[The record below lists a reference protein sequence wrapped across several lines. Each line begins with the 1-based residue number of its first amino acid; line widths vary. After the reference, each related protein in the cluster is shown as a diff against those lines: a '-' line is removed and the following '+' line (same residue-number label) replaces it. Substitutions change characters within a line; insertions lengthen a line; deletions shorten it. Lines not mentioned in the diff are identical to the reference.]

1 MSKPNKRD
9 KIDLLLK
16 LSIAVMFIVG
26 FLIFM
31 YPFVVDSINNYVDQ
45 QRLEE
50 VQDKMEAR
58 SEAEK
63 KKRLAKL
70 EKENKKLKTI
80 IPGAGSFEDPFE
92 SSLEGTKSPKKE
104 YYEEHMI
111 GAVYIPKINV
121 SLPVYDETNDF
132 LLDKGATVL
141 QGTSFPVG
149 GKGTHSV
156 ITGHT
161 GLPEKKLFTDLELLK
176 KKDKFFLH
184 IEGKK
189 LAYQVDRIKVV
200 KPDKFDALKIELDRD
215 LVTLLTC
222 TPYGVNSHRLLVTG
236 HRIAYPVE
244 AAKKIKETEKYHR
257 RRVYYLIAGCAFF
270 SLLFG
275 YFVWRKI
282 ILYQSK
288 KRNYTFVFYLYE
300 NGEPLPGVR
309 ALLTQKRDVVRI
321 NGKLIHTIS
330 DRFGK
335 IEFKNIPGGVYRV
348 ETENGLSVKGK
359 IWRLKDRKF
368 KILKRRG
375 YKNIKWKKFSGKT
388 KNRTRNKCARL
399 KSG

>member
-1 MSKPNKRD
+1 
-9 KIDLLLK
+9 
-16 LSIAVMFIVG
+16 MFIAG

-45 QRLEE
+45 QRLEA
-50 VQDKMEAR
+50 VQEKMESR
-58 SEAEK
+58 SESDK
-63 KKRLAKL
+63 KKRLERL

-80 IPGAGSFEDPFE
+80 IPGAGSFDDPFE
-92 SSLEGTKSPKKE
+92 SSLRGTKSPKKE
-104 YYEEHMI
+104 YYEKHMI
-111 GAVYIPKINV
+111 GAVFIPKIQV

-176 KKDKFFLH
+176 KKDRFFLH

-189 LAYQVDRIKVV
+189 LAYQVDRIKKV
-200 KPDKFDALKIELDRD
+200 KPDNYAALKIELDRD

-222 TPYGVNSHRLLVTG
+222 TPCGVNSHRLLVTG
-236 HRIAYPVE
+236 HRVAYPVE
-244 AAKKIKETEKYHR
+244 AAKKIKETESYHR
-257 RRVYYLIAGCAFF
+257 QRVYYLVAGCLFF
-270 SLLFG
+270 AALFG

-288 KRNYTFVFYLYE
+288 KCEYTFVFYLYK

-321 NGKLIHTIS
+321 DGRLVHTVSDAYGKV
-330 DRFGK
+330 
-335 IEFKNIPGGVYRV
+335 EFKQIPGGVYRA

-359 IWRLKDRKF
+359 VWRLKDKKF
-368 KILKRRG
+368 KILKHRG
-375 YKNIKWKKFSGKT
+375 YKNIKQKIRHFIIESKV
-388 KNRTRNKCARL
+388 N
-399 KSG
+399 

>member
-9 KIDLLLK
+9 KIDLFLK
-16 LSIAVMFIVG
+16 LSIAVMFIAG

-45 QRLEE
+45 QRLEA
-50 VQDKMEAR
+50 VQEKMESR
-58 SEAEK
+58 SESDK
-63 KKRLAKL
+63 KKRLERL
-70 EKENKKLKTI
+70 EIENKKLKTI
-80 IPGAGSFEDPFE
+80 IPGAGSFDDPFE
-92 SSLEGTKSPKKE
+92 SSLRGTKSPKKE
-104 YYEEHMI
+104 YYEKHMI
-111 GAVYIPKINV
+111 GAIFIPKIQV

-161 GLPEKKLFTDLELLK
+161 GLPEKRLFTDLELLK
-176 KKDKFFLH
+176 KKDRFFLH

-189 LAYQVDRIKVV
+189 LAYQVDRIKKV
-200 KPDKFDALKIELDRD
+200 KPDNYAALKIELDRD

-236 HRIAYPVE
+236 HRVAYPVE
-244 AAKKIKETEKYHR
+244 AAKKIKETESYHR
-257 RRVYYLIAGCAFF
+257 QRVYYLVAGCLSFAA
-270 SLLFG
+270 LFG

-288 KRNYTFVFYLYE
+288 KREYTFVFYLYK

-321 NGKLIHTIS
+321 DGRLVHTVSDAYGKV
-330 DRFGK
+330 
-335 IEFKNIPGGVYRV
+335 EFKQIPGGVYRA

-359 IWRLKDRKF
+359 VWRLKDKKF
-368 KILKRRG
+368 KILKHRG
-375 YKNIKWKKFSGKT
+375 YKNIKQKIRHFIIESKV
-388 KNRTRNKCARL
+388 N
-399 KSG
+399 

>member
-80 IPGAGSFEDPFE
+80 IAGSFEDPFE

-189 LAYQVDRIKVV
+189 LAYQVDRIKIV
-200 KPDKFDALKIELDRD
+200 KPDKFDALKIELNRD

-257 RRVYYLIAGCAFF
+257 RRVYYLIAGCVFF

-330 DRFGK
+330 DQFGK

-375 YKNIKWKKFSGKT
+375 YKNIKQKIKHFIIESKKV
-388 KNRTRNKCARL
+388 N
-399 KSG
+399 

>member
-9 KIDLLLK
+9 KIDLFLK

-63 KKRLAKL
+63 KKRLTKL

-189 LAYQVDRIKVV
+189 LAYQVDRIKIV

-375 YKNIKWKKFSGKT
+375 YKNIKQKIKHFIIESKKV
-388 KNRTRNKCARL
+388 N
-399 KSG
+399 

>member
-275 YFVWRKI
+275 YFVWRKLSFI
-282 ILYQSK
+282 NR
-288 KRNYTFVFYLYE
+288 RNAITLLSSIYMRMASLCQEYVHCLRK
-300 NGEPLPGVR
+300 NGMLF
-309 ALLTQKRDVVRI
+309 A
-321 NGKLIHTIS
+321 
-330 DRFGK
+330 
-335 IEFKNIPGGVYRV
+335 
-348 ETENGLSVKGK
+348 
-359 IWRLKDRKF
+359 
-368 KILKRRG
+368 
-375 YKNIKWKKFSGKT
+375 
-388 KNRTRNKCARL
+388 
-399 KSG
+399 